1 MTYPTPPTRSSSD
14 IVFPSLGAAAFVV
27 GSIWL
32 FILLALS
39 LTAGIASGETP
50 SATSAAEASSV
61 SGWLAV
67 IGAAVLYL
75 AGSVLSS
82 LRIRSRAKVYA
93 VFMLVLNAGSLLVVV
108 LLTVGWQAITP

>member
-1 MTYPTPPTRSSSD
+1 MTSATAPTKSSSD
-14 IVFPSLGAAAFVV
+14 IVLPSLGAAAFVV

-32 FILLALS
+32 LILLALA

-50 SATSAAEASSV
+50 SATGAAQTSSI

-67 IGAAVLYL
+67 GGAAVFYV
-75 AGSVLSS
+75 AGAVLSS

-93 VFMLVLNAGSLLVVV
+93 IFMLVLNAGSLLVVV
-108 LLTVGWQAITP
+108 LLTVGWQTITP